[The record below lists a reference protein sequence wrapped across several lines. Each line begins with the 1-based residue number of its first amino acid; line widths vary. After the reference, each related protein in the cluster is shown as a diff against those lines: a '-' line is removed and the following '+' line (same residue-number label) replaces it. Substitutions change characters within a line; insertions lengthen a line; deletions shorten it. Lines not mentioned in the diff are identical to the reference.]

1 VLDGFVAAALALV
14 AGASLALATTLGL
27 GMTALQF
34 GIGAVNDLV
43 DVSRDA
49 RSKPG
54 KPIPSGLVDPGVA
67 RIVAAASFAL
77 GLVLSAFVGQSTLLI
92 AVIVAG
98 IGLAYDLVL
107 KGTRWSW
114 VGFAVG
120 IPLLPVY
127 AWLGATGSLP
137 LAFAVLVPAAVASGA
152 GLALANGLADAE
164 RDRSAGVDSVVGSLG
179 AARAITA
186 SRLLQG
192 GVAIAAL
199 VSLAALGGLDSLGP
213 NIALVVVGIASVQV
227 GIALTADPSADRR
240 ERGWEL
246 QAVGVGALAVGWVA
260 SLLGAGAL

>member
-1 VLDGFVAAALALV
+1 MGLV
-14 AGASLALATTLGL
+14 TTLGL

-43 DVSRDA
+43 DVSHDA

-54 KPIPSGLVDPGVA
+54 KPIPSGLVDPAGA
-67 RIVAAASFAL
+67 RVVAAASFAV
-77 GLVLSAFVGQSTLLI
+77 GLLLSALAGPPTLLI
-92 AVIVAG
+92 AILVAG

-137 LAFAVLVPAAVASGA
+137 LAFAVLVPAAVATGA
-152 GLALANGLADAE
+152 GLALANGLADVE
-164 RDRSAGVDSVVGSLG
+164 RDRMAGVDSVVGSLG
-179 AARAITA
+179 AARAVTA
-186 SRLLQG
+186 SRLLQT
-192 GVAIAAL
+192 GVAIAAV

-213 NIALVVVGIASVQV
+213 DIALVVAGIAGVQV

-246 QAVGVGALAVGWVA
+246 QALGVGALAVGWAA
-260 SLLGAGAL
+260 SLLEAGVL